1 LGLVAAAALAAPPG
15 AAAQTPA
22 VREASLGG
30 ATLLAN
36 RTFVGAE
43 GGLGRRDGQGRVTL
57 ATAAGVA
64 GNTPALRLEARA
76 QFLLLPQS
84 RTAAGWYGGLG
95 IAAAEAAGR
104 HGAVYLTVALGVETA
119 AWRARGLYA
128 EVGLGGGLR
137 LGAGVRWRRVPA
149 WWP

>member
-1 LGLVAAAALAAPPG
+1 VLGLLAAAAMATPAG
-15 AAAQTPA
+15 AQTPA
-22 VREASLGG
+22 VGEASLGG
-30 ATLLAN
+30 AALLAR

-43 GGLGRRDGQGRVTL
+43 GGLGRRSGQSRL
-57 ATAAGVA
+57 ALAAAAGVA
-64 GNTPALRLEARA
+64 GDRPALRFEARA
-76 QFLLLPQS
+76 QFLLLPQA

-104 HGAVYLTVALGVETA
+104 HGGVYLTAALGVETA
-119 AWRARGLYA
+119 AWRARGVYA

-137 LGAGVRWRRVPA
+137 LGVGVRWRRVPA